1 MCSKRRKVE
10 DSAIWKQSLNPASHF
25 FHVVMQKGS
34 TYEYPTN
41 RWVEIKSKIKLG
53 NSLDEQAR
61 VLWDLL
67 EEFQDIF
74 AWHKGELGHC
84 TIGEHAIDT

>member
-1 MCSKRRKVE
+1 
-10 DSAIWKQSLNPASHF
+10 
-25 FHVVMQKGS
+25 MQKGS

-53 NSLDEQAR
+53 NSLEEQAR